1 MRKIFLATTA
11 LVAVTG
17 VASAD
22 SHADIA
28 ITGSSSFN
36 YVMTGDEDNSKDMDT
51 QVDVNINMSHALENG
66 MTVSG
71 LYVMDEGIKDG
82 PDDHGFSLGGDFGTI
97 GFAGMS
103 NDGFGATS
111 NGVTKDEGSTFDSVT
126 VKGPGD
132 KDIPVYVIDEV
143 YDDYIPH
150 SDVSFKSVNISG
162 FQFGLG
168 MTDGATDDDD
178 GSQFGMTYAMDV
190 NDSMSVTLG
199 YAKHSSGKSG
209 GDISSTGA
217 TLGFGDMTVKLA
229 SNVTAKEGVE
239 YTGNSIAA
247 TYAVSDA
254 LTVQAYTGNI
264 DNDAAADYKVEDTA
278 FGLTYTITPGMTVSV
293 THNEYTADN
302 TVADQDADGSRTAI
316 ALDVTF

>member
-22 SHADIA
+22 SHADIS
-28 ITGSSSFN
+28 ITGSSSFK
-36 YVMTGDEDNSKDMDT
+36 YTMTDAEDNSKDMGT
-51 QVDVNINMSHALENG
+51 EVDVNINMSHALDNG

-71 LYVMDEGIKDG
+71 LYVMDEGIANG

-97 GFAGMS
+97 GFGGMS

-111 NGVTKDEGSTFDSVT
+111 NGVTKDEGNDFNEALY
-126 VKGPGD
+126 P
-132 KDIPVYVIDEV
+132 IDEV

-168 MTDGATDDDD
+168 MTDGATDDED
-178 GSQFGMTYAMDV
+178 GSQFGMTYTMDV

-199 YAKHSSGKSG
+199 YAKHSSGKDG
-209 GDISSTGA
+209 GDMSSTGA
-217 TLGFGDMTVKLA
+217 TVGFGDLTVKLA
-229 SNVTAKEGVE
+229 SNVSTTALNSGVE
-239 YTGNSIAA
+239 YTGNSVAA

-264 DNDAAADYKVEDTA
+264 DNDAEADYKVEDTA

-293 THNEYTADN
+293 THNEYNGETGVEKEAH
-302 TVADQDADGSRTAI
+302 DGSRTAI

>member
-22 SHADIA
+22 SHADIS
-28 ITGSSSFN
+28 ITGSSSFK
-36 YVMTGDEDNSKDMDT
+36 YTVTDDEDNSKDMGT
-51 QVDVNINMSHALENG
+51 EVDVNINMSHALDNG

-71 LYVMDEGIKDG
+71 LYVIDEGIKGG
-82 PDDHGFSLGGDFGTI
+82 PDDHGFTIGGDFGTI

-111 NGVTKDEGSTFDSVT
+111 NGVTKDEGNDLNETHY
-126 VKGPGD
+126 
-132 KDIPVYVIDEV
+132 PVNEV

-168 MTDGATDDDD
+168 MTDGDTDDDD
-178 GSQFGMTYAMDV
+178 GSQFGMTYSMDV